1 MQSANKNNRLMIPV
15 APGELLDKISIL
27 MLKQEHLTDSAQLAY
42 VRHELGL
49 LEQVR
54 EQLPDSEELNSL
66 FDRLREVN
74 QQLWSIEDGLRAK
87 EAAGKFDQIFIE
99 QARMVYINNDK
110 RAAIKRAINE
120 LLGSDIQEQK
130 SYTGY

>member
-1 MQSANKNNRLMIPV
+1 MNKQASKLLIPV
-15 APGELLDKISIL
+15 APGELLDKITIL
-27 MLKQEHLTDSAQLAY
+27 QLKQKHLSDSTQLSF
-42 VRHELGL
+42 VRHELAL
-49 LEQVR
+49 LEEIR
-54 EQLPDSEELNSL
+54 EQLPDSDELHKL
-66 FDRLREVN
+66 FDKLGEIN
-74 QQLWSIEDGLRAK
+74 QQLWNIEDGLRAK

-130 SYTGY
+130 SYTEY

>member
-1 MQSANKNNRLMIPV
+1 MNKATNTLRIPV

-27 MLKQEHLTDSAQLAY
+27 QLKQQNISDNTQLAF
-42 VRHELGL
+42 VQHELAL
-49 LEQVR
+49 LQQVR
-54 EQLPDSEELNSL
+54 KQLPDSDELNEL
-66 FDRLREVN
+66 FHKLAEVN

-87 EAAGKFDQIFIE
+87 EAAGKFDQTFIE

-130 SYTGY
+130 SYTEY

>member
-1 MQSANKNNRLMIPV
+1 MNKDASKLLIPV
-15 APGELLDKISIL
+15 APGELLDKITIL
-27 MLKQEHLTDSAQLAY
+27 QLKQKHLSDSTQLSF
-42 VRHELGL
+42 VRHELAL
-49 LEQVR
+49 LEQIR
-54 EQLPDSEELNSL
+54 EQLPDSDELHKL
-66 FDRLREVN
+66 FHKLGEIN
-74 QQLWSIEDGLRAK
+74 QQLWNIEDGLRAK

-130 SYTGY
+130 SYTEY